1 MKKVILTIC
10 GAVLLAASLAGCCM
24 KHEWAEATCTEP
36 KKCVK
41 CGETEGVANG
51 HKWKAATCTTPKT
64 CETCGKTEGE
74 ALGHKWVDR
83 TLEKPKTCSV
93 CGATE
98 GKPIAFKEVVF
109 PIFDANNYKSILFL
123 PETIVCTDVDRAV
136 MDIYDS
142 LIADDRPYKK
152 PKSNKVAFEIIEEEA
167 EAGKLDKEIVKI
179 AKELYLEE
187 EQ

>member
-74 ALGHKWVDR
+74 ALGHMGR
-83 TLEKPKTCSV
+83 QNH
-93 CGATE
+93 G
-98 GKPIAFKEVVF
+98 
-109 PIFDANNYKSILFL
+109 
-123 PETIVCTDVDRAV
+123 
-136 MDIYDS
+136 
-142 LIADDRPYKK
+142 
-152 PKSNKVAFEIIEEEA
+152 EA
-167 EAGKLDKEIVKI
+167 EDLLCVRRDGREPDCLKGTQV
-179 AKELYLEE
+179 
-187 EQ
+187 